1 LAGSRVAGIPRGL
14 IFGIQPL
21 ANLATM
27 VLMKTRLGSRVGLGR
42 VALAAALFVGAGSAV
57 GGEFTVMKD
66 IKFAEVDGHELKL
79 DLYLPNEAKNSPLVV
94 WVHGGAWRRGSK
106 SSMPLTDLVREGFA
120 IASVDYRLSPV
131 AKFPAAIH
139 DIKGAIRFL
148 RAKQG
153 EHGYNAKKIAIA
165 GASAGGHLVA
175 LVGTTNGHE
184 ELEGDVGGNLD
195 QSSAVQA
202 IVSYYGASNFMT
214 ILGQSTPHGLSVRV
228 PALELF
234 IGGRPEDAP
243 ELARL
248 ASPVNHVDEND
259 PPLLL
264 IHGDQDPQMP
274 INQSHELHGRYKE
287 LGLEATFEVVH
298 GAAHGGKAFH
308 DARRVGI
315 VNRFLDRWVR

>member
-1 LAGSRVAGIPRGL
+1 MRTSTGRRLAWWIAGLAIGSLTNAAG
-14 IFGIQPL
+14 
-21 ANLATM
+21 ANFTM
-27 VLMKTRLGSRVGLGR
+27 K
-42 VALAAALFVGAGSAV
+42 
-57 GGEFTVMKD
+57 KD
-66 IKFAEVDGHELKL
+66 IKFAEIDGHELRL
-79 DLYLPNEAKNSPLVV
+79 DLYLPDAVDNPPLIV

-106 SSMPLTDLVREGFA
+106 DRMPLTDLVREGYA

-139 DIKGAIRFL
+139 DIKGALRFL
-148 RAKQG
+148 RKNQDVYG
-153 EHGYNAKKIAIA
+153 FNARKIAIA

-175 LVGTTNGHE
+175 LVGTTNGHK
-184 ELEGDVGGNLD
+184 ELEGAVGGNLE
-195 QSSAVQA
+195 QSSDVQA

-214 ILGQSTPHGLSVRV
+214 ILSQSTPHGLSVRV

-243 ELARL
+243 DLARL
-248 ASPVNHVDEND
+248 ASPVFHVDRND

-274 INQSHELHGRYKE
+274 INQSHELHGKFRE
-287 LGLEATFEVVH
+287 LGLIVRFEVVH

-308 DARRVGI
+308 DAQRTRLVKQ
-315 VNRFLDRWVR
+315 FLAERLR